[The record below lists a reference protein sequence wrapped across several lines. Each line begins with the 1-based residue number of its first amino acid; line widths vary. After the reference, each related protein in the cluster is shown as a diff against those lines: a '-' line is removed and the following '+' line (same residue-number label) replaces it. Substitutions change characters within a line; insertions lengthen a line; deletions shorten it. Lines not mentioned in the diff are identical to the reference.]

1 MSDDD
6 SQAFFLKNLAPETD
20 ETTDPSQ
27 LAYTHPFAELS
38 PELVIDAIESTG
50 RLSDLRVLALNSYE
64 NRVYQI
70 GIEGAEP
77 LIAKFYRP
85 ERWSDAQILEEH
97 AFSLQLAE
105 NELPVVAPLQNE
117 NGETLFRFRDFRFAL
132 FPRRGG
138 QAPDL
143 DNPDNQLMLGRL
155 MARVHAIGA
164 TENYQTRPALDIK
177 SFGRDSYEFIA
188 GNCLRGDLLHAYS
201 TLCEDL
207 LTRIETIFAQVKP
220 KLIRTHSDCHVGN
233 ILSREHLS
241 GEKHCFFVDLDD
253 SRMTP
258 AIQDLWMLL
267 SGERHERI
275 AQLSEI
281 LDGYNEFYD
290 FDMRELALI
299 EALRTLRLMHFAAW
313 IARRWQDPAF
323 PMAFPWFGSERYWA
337 EHILEL
343 REQLFALDEPALAIF

>member
-1 MSDDD
+1 MNENHPASDDEITVD
-6 SQAFFLKNLAPETD
+6 S
-20 ETTDPSQ
+20 S
-27 LAYTHPFAELS
+27 HPFAQLS

-50 RLSDLRVLALNSYE
+50 RLSDLRVFALNSYE

-70 GIEGAEP
+70 GIEEGEP

-105 NELPVVAPLQNE
+105 NELPVVAPLKNDD
-117 NGETLFRFRDFRFAL
+117 GETLFRFRDFRFAL

-155 MARVHAIGA
+155 MARLHAIGA
-164 TENYQTRPALDIK
+164 TDNYKTRPSLDIK
-177 SFGRDSYEFIA
+177 TFGYDSVEFIA
-188 GNCLRGDLLHAYS
+188 EHCLRGEMLRAYS
-201 TLCEDL
+201 TLCSDL
-207 LTRIETIFAQVKP
+207 LARIEKIFAEVKP
-220 KLIRTHSDCHVGN
+220 KKIRTHSDCHVGN
-233 ILSREHLS
+233 ILSREHLN
-241 GEKHCFFVDLDD
+241 GEKQCFFVDLDD

-281 LDGYNEFYD
+281 LEGYNEFYD
-290 FDMRELALI
+290 FDLRELALI

-323 PMAFPWFGSERYWA
+323 PLAFPWFGSERYWA

-343 REQLFALDEPALAIF
+343 REQLFALDEPPLAIF

>member
-1 MSDDD
+1 MS
-6 SQAFFLKNLAPETD
+6 A
-20 ETTDPSQ
+20 DP
-27 LAYTHPFAELS
+27 HPFAQLS

-50 RLSDLRVLALNSYE
+50 RLSDLRVFALNSYE

-70 GIEGAEP
+70 GIEDGEP

-105 NELPVVAPLQNE
+105 NELPVIAPLRND
-117 NGETLFRFRDFRFAL
+117 NDETLFRFHDFRFAL

-164 TENYQTRPALDIK
+164 TDNYHFRPSLDIK
-177 SFGRDSYEFIA
+177 TFGRESYEFIA
-188 GNCLRGDLLHAYS
+188 EHCLRGEMLRAYS

-207 LTRIETIFAQVKP
+207 LKRIEKTFAEVKP
-220 KLIRTHSDCHVGN
+220 KKIRTHSDCHVGN
-233 ILSREHLS
+233 ILSRAQLS
-241 GEKHCFFVDLDD
+241 GEKQCFFVDLDD

-275 AQLSEI
+275 AQLSE
-281 LDGYNEFYD
+281 LLEGYNEFYD
-290 FDMRELALI
+290 FDLRELALI

-323 PMAFPWFGSERYWA
+323 PMGFPWFGSERYWA

-343 REQLFALDEPALAIF
+343 REQLAALDEPPLAIF

>member
-1 MSDDD
+1 MSD
-6 SQAFFLKNLAPETD
+6 SQPAEAAIHLD
-20 ETTDPSQ
+20 R
-27 LAYTHPFAELS
+27 THPFAQLS

-50 RLSDLRVLALNSYE
+50 RLSDLRVFALNSYE

-70 GIEGAEP
+70 GIEGSEP

-105 NELPVVAPLQNE
+105 NELPVIAPLQNT
-117 NGETLFRFRDFRFAL
+117 NGETLFRFADFRFAL

-143 DNPDNQLMLGRL
+143 DNPDMQLTLGRL
-155 MARVHAIGA
+155 MARLHAIGA
-164 TENYQTRPALDIK
+164 TENYQARPALDIQT
-177 SFGRDSYEFIA
+177 FGRDSCDFIA
-188 GNCLRGDLLHAYS
+188 RNCLQGDLLRAYT
-201 TLCEDL
+201 TLCDDL
-207 LTRIETIFAQVKP
+207 LSRIEKVFATVKP
-220 KLIRTHSDCHVGN
+220 RLIRTHSDCHVGN
-233 ILSREHLS
+233 ILSREQQ
-241 GEKHCFFVDLDD
+241 CFFVDLDD

-275 AQLSEI
+275 AQLSEL

-290 FDMRELALI
+290 FDTRELALI

-323 PMAFPWFGSERYWA
+323 PLAFPWFGSERYWA
-337 EHILEL
+337 GHILEL
-343 REQLFALDEPALAIF
+343 REQLAALDEPPLAVF

>member
-1 MSDDD
+1 M
-6 SQAFFLKNLAPETD
+6 A
-20 ETTDPSQ
+20 TDP
-27 LAYTHPFAELS
+27 HPFAKLS

-70 GIEGAEP
+70 GIEDSEP

-97 AFSLQLAE
+97 QFSLDLAE
-105 NELPVVAPLQNE
+105 AELPVVAPLVNAD
-117 NGETLFRFRDFRFAL
+117 GATLFRHQEFRFAL

-138 QAPDL
+138 HAPDL

-155 MARVHAIGA
+155 MARLHAIG
-164 TENYQTRPALDIK
+164 ELQPYQSRPALDVA
-177 SFGRDSYEFIA
+177 SFGTASYHFIA
-188 GNCLRGDLLHAYS
+188 ENCIPSGLHLAYT

-207 LTRIETIFAQVKP
+207 LRRVEQIFREVKP
-220 KLIRTHSDCHVGN
+220 RTLRSHGDCHVGN
-233 ILSREHLS
+233 MLCRDD
-241 GEKHCFFVDLDD
+241 GCFFVDLDD
-253 SRMTP
+253 SRSAP

-267 SGERHERI
+267 SGERHERT

-281 LDGYNEFYD
+281 IEGYNEFRD
-290 FDMRELALI
+290 FDLRELALI
-299 EALRTLRLMHFAAW
+299 EALRTLRIMHFAAW
-313 IARRWQDPAF
+313 LARRWQDPAF
-323 PMAFPWFGSERYWA
+323 PLAFPWFGSERYWA

-343 REQLFALDEPALAIF
+343 REQLAALDEAPLRLF

>member
-1 MSDDD
+1 MSA
-6 SQAFFLKNLAPETD
+6 SP
-20 ETTDPSQ
+20 
-27 LAYTHPFAELS
+27 HPFAELS
-38 PELVIDAIESTG
+38 PELVIDAVESTG
-50 RLSDLRVLALNSYE
+50 RLSDLRVFALNSYE

-70 GIEGAEP
+70 GIEGSEP

-97 AFSLQLAE
+97 AFSLELAG
-105 NELPVVAPLQNE
+105 NELPVIAPLQDNT
-117 NGETLFRFRDFRFAL
+117 GKTLFRFRDFRFAL

-143 DNPDNQLMLGRL
+143 DNPDNLLMLGRL
-155 MARVHAIGA
+155 MARLHAIGA

-177 SFGRDSYEFIA
+177 TYGRDSYEFIA
-188 GNCLRGDLLHAYS
+188 SNCLRGDLLRAYS

-207 LTRIETIFAQVKP
+207 LKRIEKNFADVKP

-233 ILSREHLS
+233 ILSREQPS
-241 GEKHCFFVDLDD
+241 GEKQCFFVDLDD
-253 SRMTP
+253 SRMAP

-267 SGERHERI
+267 SGERHERV

-281 LDGYNEFYD
+281 LDGYSEFYD

-323 PMAFPWFGSERYWA
+323 PLAFPWFGSERYWA

-343 REQLFALDEPALAIF
+343 REQLAALDEPPLAVF